1 MTQGCFGK
9 SLLGPR
15 NRTRGRQ
22 MKEKKKKPEKKE
34 EEKEKKKRKKMIMT
48 NLHHTQR
55 AKDRLPRVSKP
66 MICANEFK
74 WRN

>member
-1 MTQGCFGK
+1 
-9 SLLGPR
+9 
-15 NRTRGRQ
+15 

-34 EEKEKKKRKKMIMT
+34 EEKEKKKMKKMIMT